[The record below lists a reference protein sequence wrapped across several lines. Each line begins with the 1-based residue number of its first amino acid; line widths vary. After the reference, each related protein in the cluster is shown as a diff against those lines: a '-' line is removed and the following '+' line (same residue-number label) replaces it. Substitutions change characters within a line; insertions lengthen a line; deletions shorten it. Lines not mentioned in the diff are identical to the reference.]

1 MNLIVDPFMA
11 ALGSGS
17 TRNFNALGFEFS
29 TSGNFSWQPL
39 SMSESEEFLRTVDTL
54 PVLSLLYAL
63 SASEIF
69 MLSKFE
75 VLSAIFS
82 FSV

>member
-11 ALGSGS
+11 ALGSVS

-29 TSGNFSWQPL
+29 TSRNLSWQPL
-39 SMSESEEFLRTVDTL
+39 SMSESEDFLRTVDTL

-63 SASEIF
+63 SGSEIF
-69 MLSKFE
+69 ILSKFE
-75 VLSAIFS
+75 VPSTKFN
-82 FSV
+82 F